1 MNDDYSSIDLN
12 SEKILLTIPTQRLE
26 CCHAAGSL
34 EFGPDH
40 MLYIA
45 VGDNTNP
52 FESDGYA
59 PIDDRSGRSPWDARK
74 SSANTDDLLSLIHI

>member
-1 MNDDYSSIDLN
+1 MDADYRSIDIK
-12 SEKILLTIPTQRLE
+12 SEQILLTIPTQRLE

-34 EFGPDH
+34 EFGPDQ

-52 FESDGYA
+52 ACIGW
-59 PIDDRSGRSPWDARK
+59 ICTDR
-74 SSANTDDLLSLIHI
+74 

>member
-1 MNDDYSSIDLN
+1 MDDDASIGSFGL
-12 SEKILLTIPTQRLE
+12 EQILLTIPTQRLE

-34 EFGPDH
+34 EFGPDQ

-59 PIDDRSGRSPWDARK
+59 PIDDRRGRSP
-74 SSANTDDLLSLIHI
+74 